1 MNSYVKIILWGVG
14 GVLLTSLISMI
25 ITALICFILGGG
37 EWFADIITALGLI
50 SSFISVTVAV
60 LLRIKDEQNP
70 DKPRNHISAGIL
82 ALLLGGLGAHK
93 YFTAANMCGGSYM
106 SCSVGQRFQV
116 QSPLLKA
123 LYILLWMMIY
133 SISISNFLLFKY

>member
-93 YFTAANMCGGSYM
+93 YYCRKYVWGIIYVLFCWITLPSSIAFIEGIVYLIMDDD
-106 SCSVGQRFQV
+106 RF
-116 QSPLLKA
+116 
-123 LYILLWMMIY
+123 
-133 SISISNFLLFKY
+133 NKYLEFSSF